1 MKVAETQ
8 ASLVYEPVSL
18 DEIRAAQRRIAGA
31 AVRTPLVRFDVD
43 DAPAEIYLKLECL
56 QPIRSFKMRGAY
68 NAMAKLTERDGAAL
82 TDGVWTA
89 SAGNMAQGVAYAA
102 RRLGVSCTVV
112 VPETAPETKIAAVR
126 RYGGEVVKVPVAD
139 WLQIFLTRQHE
150 GMTGLFVHPYSDPDV
165 MAGNAVAGLEILEDL
180 PEVDAVV
187 VPWGGGGLC
196 CGIASA
202 IKQLRSECK
211 VYASEVDTG
220 APLAPSLAAGEPVRV
235 PYTPNFV
242 DGIGA
247 PFVNAEMFDLARRLV
262 DGSLVVDTTAT
273 AAAMRL
279 IIERNRVVP
288 EGAAAVATAA
298 ALAGMAGGGKVV
310 CLVSGGNVDFGRL
323 VTVLQGGVP

>member
-68 NAMAKLTERDGAAL
+68 NAMAKLAEKDAAAL
-82 TDGVWTA
+82 AAGVWTA
-89 SAGNMAQGVAYAA
+89 SAGNMAQGVAFAA

-202 IKQLRSECK
+202 IKELRSECK

-298 ALAGMAGGGKVV
+298 ALAGMAGGGNVV

>member
-1 MKVAETQ
+1 
-8 ASLVYEPVSL
+8 
-18 DEIRAAQRRIAGA
+18 
-31 AVRTPLVRFDVD
+31 
-43 DAPAEIYLKLECL
+43 
-56 QPIRSFKMRGAY
+56 
-68 NAMAKLTERDGAAL
+68 
-82 TDGVWTA
+82 
-89 SAGNMAQGVAYAA
+89 
-102 RRLGVSCTVV
+102 VSCTVV